1 MPKTKKTKKNPINKR
16 HKNAALKMPLNNHAF
31 MREGRDPLKLS
42 SIMAND
48 LKAMSDQRSATTA
61 DVEKPNAA
69 TGTGGNWYNHVLS
82 GVAVPHKSF
91 LHHFSGRD
99 EKADFLL
106 RKFRKDLTSATRI
119 SLSPQF
125 LEAAVELSFAY
136 PKHLVK
142 SIARAIP
149 PIDNIWIEWNEGE
162 RFAASRKV
170 LDKVGI
176 AYKSEDQYAQNDTGY
191 LIRSDHRGGYEFQCV
206 FQADHGNGKEAIGF
220 PALSWMFNPSSDEPY
235 TTDGMNRQRVVQG
248 LPMVGRDTD
257 EANRVKLITAL
268 WGADYMQAHR
278 DQDVYGELLQP
289 WQWNITSSIHDLGPS
304 MYPQLYDNTEA
315 DELAEDAD
323 TMHLGDMRF
332 LVAVFALLNY
342 PRIVRMDAPAP
353 KKVSAIRW
361 GRPLPKNEVKVVEVD
376 LPKRRGVN
384 LYQQLFT
391 GQGSPQRQHVR
402 RGYWR
407 RYKDAQGRII
417 REQWIKSYVAGN
429 PELGVIEHEYF
440 LKAGGDTFK
449 KSKNA

>member
-1 MPKTKKTKKNPINKR
+1 MAKFKGPKSSFVGAP
-16 HKNAALKMPLNNHAF
+16 NAKPM
-31 MREGRDPLKLS
+31 ETLS
-42 SIMAND
+42 DVMAHNM
-48 LKAMSDQRSATTA
+48 KVMSAQRSDAAA

-82 GVAVPHKSF
+82 GIAVPHKSF

-125 LEAAVELSFAY
+125 LEIAVELGMSY
-136 PKHLVK
+136 PKYLTK
-142 SIARAIP
+142 AIARSTP
-149 PIDNIWIEWNEGE
+149 PLENIWIEWNEGE
-162 RFAASRKV
+162 RFAATSKV
-170 LDKVGI
+170 LKKMGAKHVEPENV
-176 AYKSEDQYAQNDTGY
+176 ANNDTGY

-220 PALSWMFNPSSDEPY
+220 PPLSWMFNPNADEPY

-268 WGADYMQAHR
+268 WGADYMNVHKG
-278 DQDVYGELLQP
+278 QDVYGDLLQT
-289 WQWNITSSIHDLGPS
+289 WQWNVTSSIHDLGPS
-304 MYPQLYDNTEA
+304 MYPPLYNDTESV
-315 DELAEDAD
+315 ELAENAD

-342 PRIVRMDAPAP
+342 PRIVRMDAPSP

-391 GQGSPQRQHVR
+391 GQGAPKRQHER
-402 RGYWR
+402 RGHPR

-417 REQWIKSYVAGN
+417 KEIWIKPMTVGN

-440 LKAGGDTFK
+440 LKAGGDRFK

>member
-1 MPKTKKTKKNPINKR
+1 MAKTRKTVNKR
-16 HKNAALKMPLNNHAF
+16 PKNATLKKPLNNNAF
-31 MREGRDPLKLS
+31 VREGRDPLKLS
-42 SIMAND
+42 SIMANN
-48 LKAMSDQRSATTA
+48 LKAMSDQRSAAAA
-61 DVEKPNAA
+61 DVEKSNAA
-69 TGTGGNWYNHVLS
+69 SGTGGNWYNHVLS
-82 GVAVPHKSF
+82 GIAVPHKSF
-91 LHHFSGRD
+91 LHHFSDRD

-106 RKFRKDLTSATRI
+106 RKFRKDLTNATRI

-125 LEAAVELSFAY
+125 LEIAVELGMSY
-136 PKHLVK
+136 PKYLTK
-142 SIARAIP
+142 AIARSTP
-149 PIDNIWIEWNEGE
+149 PLENIWIEWNEGE
-162 RFAASRKV
+162 RFAATSKV
-170 LDKVGI
+170 LKKMGAKHVEPESV
-176 AYKSEDQYAQNDTGY
+176 ANNDTGY

-220 PALSWMFNPSSDEPY
+220 PPLSWMFNPNADEPY

-268 WGADYMQAHR
+268 WGADYMNVHKG
-278 DQDVYGELLQP
+278 QDVYGDLLQT
-289 WQWNITSSIHDLGPS
+289 WQWNVTSSIHDLGPS
-304 MYPQLYDNTEA
+304 MYPPLYNNTEA
-315 DELAEDAD
+315 VELAENAD

-361 GRPLPKNEVKVVEVD
+361 GKPLPKNEVKVVEVD

-391 GQGSPQRQHVR
+391 GQGAPKRQHER
-402 RGYWR
+402 RGHPR

-417 REQWIKSYVAGN
+417 KEIWIKPMTVGN